1 MHTYWLSIVGAE
13 KVTSPEHSRRFM
25 LKPSIIYT
33 DLFEAVS
40 FSLKNM
46 LGTVRENYAVYIIP
60 QECIINSTASFL
72 NGFKISEIDQLILA
86 PIFRFGVILV

>member
-1 MHTYWLSIVGAE
+1 MTDFFTLDDTLRAEFLCTRIGLSIVGAE

-40 FSLKNM
+40 FSSKYYWNCSGELCCLYNNTT
-46 LGTVRENYAVYIIP
+46 GVYY
-60 QECIINSTASFL
+60 Q
-72 NGFKISEIDQLILA
+72 
-86 PIFRFGVILV
+86 V